1 LIDGSLSQPEKIDWL
16 RLSRSENVGPITF
29 HQLIGRYGSA
39 AAALAALPELAERGG
54 RGRPL
59 RIASKGDAER
69 ELAAAERMGAMI
81 VAHAEP
87 AYPPLL
93 AEIDDAPPLITLLGD
108 PALAA
113 RPCVAM
119 VGARNASANGR
130 RFAETLARDLANAG
144 WVVVSG
150 LARGIDAA
158 CHQGALANGTI
169 AAIAGGIDV
178 VYPPEHADLQAEIGK
193 RGALITEAPF
203 GTQPAARHFPRRNR
217 LISGMSSGVIVV
229 EAALRSGSLIT
240 ARFAGEHG
248 RDVFAVPGSP
258 LDPRCRGTNGLLR
271 EGAYLVEEAGDVLA
285 VLKPLTR
292 GFAEPNGDRYL
303 GETGIDPGQA
313 ELKRA
318 RAIVLELLDPH
329 PVDIDEVLRRCQL
342 SRAIVLTVLL
352 ELELAGRL
360 ERHPGNRVSLLIS

>member
-1 LIDGSLSQPEKIDWL
+1 LTGSLSWPEKIDWL

-29 HQLIGRYGSA
+29 HQLLTRYGSA

-59 RIASKGDAER
+59 KIAAKGDAER
-69 ELAAAERMGAMI
+69 ELAAIERLGATI
-81 VAHAEP
+81 IARAEP
-87 AYPPLL
+87 EYPPLL
-93 AEIDDAPPLITLLGD
+93 AELEDAPPLITLQGN
-108 PALAA
+108 ASLAA

-119 VGARNASANGR
+119 VGARNASANGM
-130 RFAETLARDLANAG
+130 RFAENLARDLANAG

-158 CHQGALANGTI
+158 CHNGALAGGTI
-169 AAIAGGIDV
+169 AAIAGGINV
-178 VYPPEHADLQAEIGK
+178 VYPPEHEKLQAEIAR

-203 GTQPAARHFPRRNR
+203 GMQPVARHFPRRNR
-217 LISGMSSGVIVV
+217 LISGLSSGVIVV

-271 EGAYLVEEAGDVLA
+271 DGAYLVEEAADVLA
-285 VLKPLTR
+285 VLKPLQR
-292 GFAEPNGDRYL
+292 GLAEPNGSAY
-303 GETGIDPGQA
+303 GA
-313 ELKRA
+313 ELPSDPSETEMTQA
-318 RAIVLELLDPH
+318 RAIVRELLDPH